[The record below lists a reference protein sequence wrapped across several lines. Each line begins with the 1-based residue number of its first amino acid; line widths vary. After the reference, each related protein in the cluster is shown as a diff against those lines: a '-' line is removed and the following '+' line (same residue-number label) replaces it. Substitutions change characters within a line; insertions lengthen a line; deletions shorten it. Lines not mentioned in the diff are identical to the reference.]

1 MASAGAAAAREGTAK
16 AIVSDHI
23 SQAVQSTSNLL
34 RLMHESSPS
43 QALLTRLPKNLL
55 AKAHTINNTGQVLQQ
70 MPRVI
75 SSLDAH
81 LENGLQRNISPILYH
96 ILETFPKRVSLILGE
111 TSREKRVL
119 GETGF
124 PPAQGVSGNYGLYY
138 IKTT

>member
-1 MASAGAAAAREGTAK
+1 MASAGIAGAREGTAK

-81 LENGLQRNISPILYH
+81 LENGLQRCGFDHHLHCWAFWMNGPNHANVMWVNKHKQLYAP
-96 ILETFPKRVSLILGE
+96 LSFST
-111 TSREKRVL
+111 VL
-119 GETGF
+119 
-124 PPAQGVSGNYGLYY
+124 
-138 IKTT
+138 

>member
-81 LENGLQRNISPILYH
+81 LENGLQRGNEPRETRFRGNRFPTRPRSFRQLWVVLHQNNLRKTLY
-96 ILETFPKRVSLILGE
+96 KC
-111 TSREKRVL
+111 
-119 GETGF
+119 
-124 PPAQGVSGNYGLYY
+124 
-138 IKTT
+138 

>member
-81 LENGLQRNISPILYH
+81 LENGLQSVPHLKPVVQLLSNMESCQLNSASQARSQEEAVETSENEH
-96 ILETFPKRVSLILGE
+96 LETPR
-111 TSREKRVL
+111 
-119 GETGF
+119 
-124 PPAQGVSGNYGLYY
+124 
-138 IKTT
+138 